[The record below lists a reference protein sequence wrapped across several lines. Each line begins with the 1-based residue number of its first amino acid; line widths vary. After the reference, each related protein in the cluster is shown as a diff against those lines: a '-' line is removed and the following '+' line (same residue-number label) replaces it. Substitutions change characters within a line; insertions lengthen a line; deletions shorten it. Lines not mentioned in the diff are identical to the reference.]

1 MQNSRVLIAKSGLD
15 GHDRGAKIVARSLR
29 DQGCEVI
36 YSGLHQS
43 VQEITRTAIQEDV
56 IGIGLSVLSGAHMTI
71 FTELLKE
78 LRLQQAE
85 DIIVFGGGI
94 IPDSDIQVLK
104 MQGVSEIFGPGS
116 SLSDISDW
124 VRDNIVVRNLKGH

>member
-71 FTELLKE
+71 FTELIKE

-124 VRDNIVVRNLKGH
+124 VRDNIVAKNLKGH

>member
-1 MQNSRVLIAKSGLD
+1 MPNARVLIAKSGLD

-71 FTELLKE
+71 FTELIKE
-78 LRLQQAE
+78 LRLKQAE

-94 IPDSDIQVLK
+94 IPDPDIQVLK

-116 SLSDISDW
+116 SLTEISDW
-124 VRDNIVVRNLKGH
+124 VRDNIVVRDLKGH